1 MTVSI
6 IGLNMETGCLPVF
19 VFLFG
24 GNMARR
30 AGKRKAKGGEAAA
43 TRQADPEILKRQQAF
58 VDSVNR
64 LADPLCTAEGMEL
77 VHVEYQRE
85 PGGLTLRLYLDKP
98 GGVTLEDCV
107 DISRQLE
114 DILDVHTQDAPPY
127 RLEVSS
133 PGIDRPVGKLEDYI
147 RFQGHRATIRMATA
161 VSGRKNFT
169 GVLAG
174 VVDERVQLQ
183 VDDEIVS
190 LNVEDITRARLI
202 NYNGER

>member
-6 IGLNMETGCLPVF
+6 IGLNVETGCLPVF

-24 GNMARR
+24 GNMAKR
-30 AGKRKAKGGEAAA
+30 AGKRKAKGRAAA
-43 TRQADPEILKRQQAF
+43 AARQSDPEILKRQRAF
-58 VDSVNR
+58 VDSVTR

-133 PGIDRPVGKLEDYI
+133 PGIDRPVGKLNDFI
-147 RFQGHRATIRMATA
+147 RFIGHGAKIRLTTD
-161 VSGRKNFT
+161 VKGRKNFT

-174 VVDERVQLQ
+174 VIDEVVQIQ
-183 VDDEIVS
+183 VDNEIVS
-190 LNVEDITRARLI
+190 LNFNDITRARLI
-202 NYNGER
+202 NYNGEC